1 LPNQEVFFRIS
12 LIFFDNTL
20 KLPAERKL
28 FIQTVKSRWSQNKYR
43 AKETD
48 KKQYNFILSK
58 KTIQRLD
65 KLAEKYD
72 LKRTQIL
79 DILLQMEE
87 DKGIYIPEKLKPLK
101 NI

>member
-1 LPNQEVFFRIS
+1 
-12 LIFFDNTL
+12 
-20 KLPAERKL
+20 
-28 FIQTVKSRWSQNKYR
+28 NKYR
-43 AKETD
+43 TKETD